1 MIFTSK
7 RCFLNK
13 FIQRNNPETIL
24 NANYYI
30 LDRKAGNS
38 TAMINEDIRR
48 NEFGQLEN
56 VNGSFL
62 TGTTMPMGSIY
73 HIRYNTIIDPEP
85 LSADAVMGE
94 NDGFTCGEER
104 YIHYLNKD
112 STIRGAYKF
121 LFADRLE
128 GNGLQI
134 AILEDD
140 DNALRFGHIICQYL
154 SMVFGVDIIFLDPAF
169 RPTCRGMIQYNG
181 IKENISTAEKIRK
194 HQMVFE
200 FNQAVTQSEQF
211 HSLSNIREHL
221 LGMSLGDLMYLYM
234 LLFPNDQLPPGNY
247 SDDQMRELLM
257 YRAGA
262 GIPTDHNAYANLLI
276 QHDWQSIVDRNAS
289 EAMDFAQDDDTGLF

>member
-13 FIQRNNPETIL
+13 VIQRLPAETIL

-38 TAMINEDIRR
+38 TAMVNDNVRR
-48 NEFGQLEN
+48 NEFGQLES

-62 TGTTMPMGSIY
+62 TGTQMPMGSIY

-85 LSADAVMGE
+85 LRADNVMGQ

-104 YIHYLNKD
+104 FVSYLNKD

-121 LFADRLE
+121 LFGDRLE

-140 DNALRFGHIICQYL
+140 ENTLRFGHIICQYL
-154 SMVFGVDIIFLDPAF
+154 SMVFGVDIKFIDPAF
-169 RPTCRGMIQYNG
+169 RPTCRGMVEYIG
-181 IKENISTAEKIRK
+181 VKENISTAEKIRK

-200 FNQAVTQSEQF
+200 FNQAVSQSEQF
-211 HSLSNIREHL
+211 HTLSNIREHL
-221 LGMSLGDLMYLYM
+221 LGLELEDLMYLYT
-234 LLFPNDQLPPGNY
+234 LLFPDDRLPPGNY

-262 GIPTDHNAYANLLI
+262 GIPHDENAYSNLLI
-276 QHDWQSIVDRNAS
+276 QHDWQSVVDRNAS
-289 EAMDFAQDDDTGLF
+289 EAFDFAQDDTGLF